1 MEFLTFEPGE
11 FQVLED
17 IEFDETIQRP
27 EAIRFFT
34 LSEQTV
40 DAFDRM
46 IPKGRT
52 TRFQLN
58 QVKAK
63 VDRFKDLY
71 TTYIVPTEETYL
83 TREASYGK
91 TLPWVF
97 PIKAS
102 EERRGYDFLSR
113 WAPLYDDP
121 TIPNFYTRMLT
132 ALPKPYQDVSAG
144 APYHTNTA
152 TEFLDETGNN
162 PYRALP
168 VYSLTRTQIHEDKS
182 IDVIAVPVEGT
193 EDNLHFKGYYLAKRP
208 LEVPNPLADHPFL
221 KSNESSSIETTS
233 ALVDVLPSIDAIL
246 THGVPVTSDPYGK
259 GREYLKIYDVGLA
272 DIPWRSWKSRF
283 PPVEVIS
290 VVPPMLEIPY
300 PKVDEHA
307 PSEKLETAYKSKFEP
322 GLSPRYWLMDQVDGG
337 QFIVELLRSQTNN
350 SGNVE
355 IRPGADMGFTTFPPV
370 ELDDPACNIM
380 STTFAD
386 FITKGLVRRTFVGDR
401 PSYTCVPLDIIKQE
415 RANLGYQNRLAWKE
429 GTPSEIIK
437 RHMLALASASYPQA
451 KVKSVPETKTPMK
464 EEAPLRLEI
473 LAVIADPQRVRE
485 DKYRDAKELLM
496 NTQLSNHIHTD
507 VEGRFVLCEHIV
519 AILGGDLEQDRKT
532 FYELWSVVEGG
543 FRVCKFCGEHINND
557 VILNQDEYDE
567 DGFKIKS
574 SDVLEARAG
583 NTDAINAYAAGLG
596 ALQPLFDL
604 DQPMDSTAFLLLSI
618 LRVLPSPEILG
629 SMLAVCRGVVSDKF
643 PPVDNQ
649 ATREGKGSVGI
660 ALVIILLQIHIPT
673 LIPPRSFGSQPLRLT
688 GFPRD
693 EDVPGDYS
701 IVDSMLYVLRKTF
714 EAYPTSFKG
723 PSAAVVR
730 AILSNPKKIK
740 QQVSFLAGT
749 EIKKRQNIKDELAR
763 AAEYVKS
770 QPTSSEQQVKS
781 LVPVVAPPKELGVI
795 TRYDSCPSGRP
806 ILTTGGR
813 PKFVQDP
820 LVFDT
825 RLFPSR
831 NKVSIQPS
839 VSVRVNVAPVQKKE
853 VTEQLRKKPT
863 NFPISKGPL
872 TNLTIASRLADVFLQ
887 PIPLRRLDPTESAD
901 VLRDACLGYLYQEL
915 TQIQTSAAKNN
926 QLEQMKTVDVALY
939 TLTAPYSE
947 QKKEV
952 NKLRA
957 KERLTLVE
965 RMARKSDQERADIGE
980 LLQIGLAPYIMTNQD
995 RVLFAREAERLSE
1008 QVRADA
1014 TREQAQQDADAETGV
1029 GMPRDFFDQGEG
1041 DADRGDYGDYY
1052 NQPGTDGRDADQP
1065 NFGDDENTA
1074 I

>member
-27 EAIRFFT
+27 EAVRFFT

-113 WAPLYDDP
+113 WAPLYEDP

-132 ALPKPYQDVSAG
+132 ALPKPYQNVAEG
-144 APYHTNTA
+144 APYSIAKA
-152 TEFLDETGNN
+152 TEFLDESGNN

-182 IDVIAVPVEGT
+182 IDVIPVPVQGT

-221 KSNESSSIETTS
+221 KSSESSTIETTS

-246 THGVPVTSDPYGK
+246 THAVPVTSDPYGK
-259 GREYLKIYDVGLA
+259 GLEYLKIYDVNLA

-290 VVPPMLEIPY
+290 VVPPMPEIPY

-307 PSEKLETAYKSKFEP
+307 PSEKLESVYKSKFEA

-337 QFIVELLRSQTNN
+337 QLVVEMLRSQTNN

-355 IRPGADMGFTTFPPV
+355 IRPGADMGVTTFPPV
-370 ELDDPACNIM
+370 DLSDPACNIM
-380 STTFAD
+380 STTFAE
-386 FITKGLVRRTFVGDR
+386 FITKGLIRQKFVGDR

-415 RANLGYQNRLAWKE
+415 RANLGYQNRIAWKE
-429 GTPSEIIK
+429 GTPAEIMK
-437 RHMLALASASYPQA
+437 RHLMALASAFYPEVKI
-451 KVKSVPETKTPMK
+451 KVVPENKTPMK

-485 DKYRDAKELLM
+485 DKYRDTKELLM

-507 VEGRFVLCEHIV
+507 VEGRFVLCEHVV

-532 FYELWSVVEGG
+532 FYEVWSVVEGG

-567 DGFKIKS
+567 DGFKIKG
-574 SDVLEARAG
+574 SDVLESRAA
-583 NTDAINAYAAGLG
+583 NTDAINAYATGLG

-604 DQPMDSTAFLLLSI
+604 DQPMESTAFLLLSI

-629 SMLAVCRGVVSDKF
+629 SLLAVCRGVVSDKF

-673 LIPPRSFGSQPLRLT
+673 LIPPRSFGSQPLRLS

-693 EDVPGDYS
+693 EETPGEYS

-795 TRYDSCPSGRP
+795 TRYDPCPSGRP

-813 PKFVQDP
+813 PKFVQDR

-825 RLFPSR
+825 KLFPSR
-831 NKVSIQPS
+831 NKVDIQPS
-839 VSVRVNVAPVQKKE
+839 VSVRVEVAPVQKKE
-853 VTEQLRKKPT
+853 VTDQLRKKPRD
-863 NFPISKGPL
+863 FPVSKGPL
-872 TNLTIASRLADVFLQ
+872 TNLAIASRLADAFLQ
-887 PIPLRRLDPTESAD
+887 PIPLRRLDPSESAD

-915 TQIQTSAAKNN
+915 NQIQSSAAKTN
-926 QLEQMKTVDVALY
+926 QLEQMKTTDVALY
-939 TLTAPYSE
+939 TLTAVYNE

-965 RMARKSDQERADIGE
+965 RLARKSDQERQDISE

-1014 TREQAQQDADAETGV
+1014 TREQAQQDVDAEIGV
-1029 GMPRDFFDQGEG
+1029 GAPRDFFDQGEG

-1065 NFGDDENTA
+1065 NLGDDGNTA

>member
-102 EERRGYDFLSR
+102 EERRGYDFLTR
-113 WAPLYDDP
+113 WAPLFADP
-121 TIPNFYTRMLT
+121 TVPNFYTRMLT
-132 ALPKPYQDVSAG
+132 ALPKPYQDVSTG
-144 APYHTNTA
+144 APYYINKA

-162 PYRALP
+162 PYRTLP
-168 VYSLTRTQIHEDKS
+168 VYSLTRTQVHEDRS
-182 IDVIAVPVEGT
+182 IDVIPVPVQGT

-221 KSNESSSIETTS
+221 KSSASSTVETTS

-246 THGVPVTSDPYGK
+246 THAVPVTSDPYGK
-259 GREYLKIYDVGLA
+259 GLEYLKIYDVDIA

-290 VVPPMLEIPY
+290 VVPSMLEIPY
-300 PKVDEHA
+300 PKVDERA
-307 PSEKLETAYKSKFEP
+307 PSEKLESVYKSKFEP

-337 QFIVELLRSQTNN
+337 QLVVEMLRSQTNN
-350 SGNVE
+350 SGNME
-355 IRPGADMGFTTFPPV
+355 IRPGADMGVTTFPPV
-370 ELDDPACNIM
+370 ELNDPACNIM
-380 STTFAD
+380 STTFAE
-386 FITKGLVRRTFVGDR
+386 FITKGLIRRE
-401 PSYTCVPLDIIKQE
+401 PSGSYSCVPLDIIKQE
-415 RANLGYQNRLAWKE
+415 RANLGYQNRVAWKE
-429 GTPSEIIK
+429 GTPNEIMK
-437 RHMLALASASYPQA
+437 RHLMVLASASYPQVKG
-451 KVKSVPETKTPMK
+451 KVVPENKTPMK

-507 VEGRFVLCEHIV
+507 VEGRFVLCEHIG

-532 FYELWSVVEGG
+532 FYDVWSVVEGG

-557 VILNQDEYDE
+557 VVLNQDEYDE

-583 NTDAINAYAAGLG
+583 NTDAVNAYTTGLS

-629 SMLAVCRGVVSDKF
+629 SLLAVCRGVVSDKF

-693 EDVPGDYS
+693 EDTPGDYS

-749 EIKKRQNIKDELAR
+749 EIKKRQNIKDELVR

-770 QPTSSEQQVKS
+770 QPASSEQQVKS

-795 TRYDSCPSGRP
+795 TRYDPCPSERP
-806 ILTTGGR
+806 ILTTGGS
-813 PKFVQDP
+813 PKFVQGP

-831 NKVSIQPS
+831 NRVSIQPS
-839 VSVRVNVAPVQKKE
+839 VSVRVEVAPVQKKE
-853 VTEQLRKKPT
+853 VTEQLRKKPKE
-863 NFPISKGPL
+863 FPISKGPL
-872 TNLTIASRLADVFLQ
+872 TNLTVASRLADAFLQ
-887 PIPLRRLDPTESAD
+887 PIPLRRLDPSESAD

-915 TQIQTSAAKNN
+915 NQIQSSAAKNN
-926 QLEQMKTVDVALY
+926 RLEQMKTTDVALY
-939 TLTAPYSE
+939 TLTAVYTE

-965 RMARKSDQERADIGE
+965 RLARKSDQERQDISE

-1014 TREQAQQDADAETGV
+1014 TREETQKDEDTGV
-1029 GMPRDFFDQGEG
+1029 GLPRDFFDQGEG

-1065 NFGDDENTA
+1065 GLGDDGNTA

>member
-34 LSEQTV
+34 LDEQTV
-40 DAFDRM
+40 DAFERM

-71 TTYIVPTEETYL
+71 TTYLVPTEETYL

-102 EERRGYDFLSR
+102 EERRGYDFLTR
-113 WAPLYDDP
+113 WAPLFDNP
-121 TIPNFYTRMLT
+121 TTPNFYTRMLT

-144 APYHTNTA
+144 APYYINKA

-182 IDVIAVPVEGT
+182 IDVIPVPVQGT
-193 EDNLHFKGYYLAKRP
+193 EDNLHFKGYYLARRP
-208 LEVPNPLADHPFL
+208 LEVPNPLPDHPFL
-221 KSNESSSIETTS
+221 KSSESSTIETTS

-246 THGVPVTSDPYGK
+246 THAVPVTSDPYGK
-259 GREYLKIYDVGLA
+259 GLEYLKIYDVNLA

-283 PPVEVIS
+283 PPAEVIS
-290 VVPPMLEIPY
+290 VVPALPEIPY
-300 PKVDEHA
+300 PKVEERA
-307 PSEKLETAYKSKFEP
+307 PSEKLETIYKSKFES

-337 QFIVELLRSQTNN
+337 QLVVEMLRSATNN

-355 IRPGADMGFTTFPPV
+355 IRPGADMGVTAFPPV
-370 ELDDPACNIM
+370 DTNDPACNIM
-380 STTFAD
+380 STTFAE
-386 FITKGLVRRTFVGDR
+386 FITKGLIRQDLSKEKT
-401 PSYTCVPLDIIKQE
+401 SYTCVPLDIIKQE
-415 RANLGYQNRLAWKE
+415 RANLGYRNRVAWKE
-429 GTPSEIIK
+429 GTSTEILK
-437 RHMLALASASYPQA
+437 RHLTALASASYPQVKA
-451 KVKSVPETKTPMK
+451 KIVPETKTPMK

-485 DKYRDAKELLM
+485 DKYRDTKELLM
-496 NTQLSNHIHTD
+496 NTQLSKHIHTD
-507 VEGRFVLCEHIV
+507 IEGRFVLCEHIV

-532 FYELWSVVEGG
+532 FYDTWSVIEGG
-543 FRVCKFCGEHINND
+543 FRVCKFCGEHINSD
-557 VILNQDEYDE
+557 VVLNQDEYDE

-574 SDVLEARAG
+574 SDVLDTRAG
-583 NTDAINAYAAGLG
+583 NTDAINAYTTGLG

-673 LIPPRSFGSQPLRLT
+673 LIPPRSFGSQPLRLS

-693 EDVPGDYS
+693 EEVAGDYS

-723 PSAAVVR
+723 PASAVVR

-740 QQVSFLAGT
+740 QQVSFLVGT

-770 QPTSSEQQVKS
+770 QPTSSEQQVTS
-781 LVPVVAPPKELGVI
+781 LVPAVPPPKELGVI
-795 TRYDSCPSGRP
+795 TRYDPCPSGRP
-806 ILTTGGR
+806 ILTTGG
-813 PKFVQDP
+813 PVKFVQDP
-820 LVFDT
+820 LVFDS

-831 NKVSIQPS
+831 NKVSVQPS
-839 VSVRVNVAPVQKKE
+839 VSVRIHVTPVQKKE
-853 VTEQLRKKPT
+853 VTEQLRKKPRD
-863 NFPISKGPL
+863 FPISKGPL
-872 TNLTIASRLADVFLQ
+872 TNLTLASRLADVFLQ
-887 PIPLRRLDPTESAD
+887 PIPLRSLDPSESAD
-901 VLRDACLGYLYQEL
+901 VLRDACLGYLYTEL
-915 TQIQTSAAKNN
+915 NEIQATPAKNN
-926 QLEQMKTVDVALY
+926 RLEQMKTADVALY
-939 TLTAPYSE
+939 TLTAVYTE

-965 RMARKSDQERADIGE
+965 RLARKSDQERADIGE

-1014 TREQAQQDADAETGV
+1014 TREETQKDEDTGV

-1065 NFGDDENTA
+1065 NLGDDGNTA